1 MKVLWFE
8 VTIPG
13 RYYDEN
19 RVVSGWQDSLENVVR
34 NYKEIELVIS
44 FVGRVGMTTRTIDG
58 VKYIPIIIEYK
69 RSERKRAKEDYH
81 SYTEKLLPLMKGVVE
96 DEQPDL
102 IHVFGT
108 EYAFGLIARY
118 TAIPVVIH
126 IQGSYI
132 PYNNA
137 TYPPNYSITDKFRQ
151 VGWAHPRRIHNAISY
166 QKLLSSIEEVERE
179 TWNVVFYYMGRTEWD
194 KALSDVLHPGRKYFH
209 VEEALRPQ
217 FINGN
222 LKWSPIRDGKLRLIS
237 TGCGTFWKG
246 PDMILKTARILTE
259 LGINFEWNIVGKM
272 YDDIKQ
278 MVENKEKGRFE
289 NYHVKLIGRLNPD
302 ELSRKLCESTIYVH
316 TAYIENSPNSICEAQ
331 CLGVP
336 IVSTNVG
343 GISSLVRDGKDGI
356 LVAANDPWQMA
367 YAIKELAKDGERQ
380 LQYSNSSR
388 DFALQRH
395 NPQHILDELL
405 SCYREILKSK

>member
-13 RYYDEN
+13 RYKDDG
-19 RVVSGWQDSLENVVR
+19 RVIAGWQDSLEMIVR
-34 NYKEIELVIS
+34 ACDEIELVIS
-44 FVGRVGMTTRTIDG
+44 FVGKEGMSTKVIDG
-58 VKYIPIIIEYK
+58 VKYIPMNIDYSKKELKEKNEDWNVY
-69 RSERKRAKEDYH
+69 AKKLVPNMLHIVEE
-81 SYTEKLLPLMKGVVE
+81 EK
-96 DEQPDL
+96 PDL
-102 IHVFGT
+102 IHVYGSEFVL
-108 EYAFGLIARY
+108 GLIADY
-118 TAIPVVIH
+118 TDIPVVVH
-126 IQGSYI
+126 IQGSLI
-132 PYNNA
+132 PYSNA
-137 TYPPNYSITDKFRQ
+137 LYPPNYNFIDKLQ
-151 VGWAHPRRIHNAISY
+151 QIGWKHPRRIRNAFKMRKQFKS
-166 QKLLSSIEEVERE
+166 QKEIEIRIWKAVS
-179 TWNVVFYYMGRTEWD
+179 NYMGRTEWD

-222 LKWSPIRDGKLRLIS
+222 LKWSPIKDGKLRLIS

-259 LGINFEWNIVGKM
+259 LEIDFEWNVVGKM

-278 MVENKEKGRFE
+278 MVETKEEGRFE
-289 NYHVKLIGRLNPD
+289 DYHVKLIGRLNSD
-302 ELSRKLCESTIYVH
+302 ELSLKLCESTIYVH

-336 IVSTNVG
+336 VISTNVG
-343 GISSLVRDGKDGI
+343 GISSLVRDKKDGI

-367 YAIKELAKDGERQ
+367 YAIKELAKNEVRQ